1 VSREDAFVAARRR
14 DWEELE
20 AALDAR
26 AQLHEHDGAT
36 IGRVAS
42 LYRSLA
48 TDLVRA
54 RSRRYSHELTA
65 HLDQLTSR
73 AHNALY
79 GARPLSVWRLAR
91 LLWTDF
97 PRALRENARLFALST
112 ALFVLPFA
120 FGLVGSYGSL
130 EFAER
135 ILPPEVL
142 EGMARA
148 YAEGFGGGR
157 SEGQDATMTGFYVY
171 NNVSIAF
178 RCFATGALFGAGS
191 IFFLVYNGLVT
202 GAVAG
207 HVMASGAGANIW
219 TFMCGHAPFELTA
232 IWIAGGAGL
241 QLGHAML
248 VTRGLTRTASLAL
261 AAPSI
266 VAQISGAAFMLLV
279 AALVEGFWSPSA
291 FAPEAKWAVSAVGSA
306 LVALW
311 ILLGGRRWRTSEPGA
326 PRAAER

>member
-1 VSREDAFVAARRR
+1 MSREDAFVAARRR

-36 IGRVAS
+36 IARVAS

-54 RSRRYSHELTA
+54 RSRRYSPELSA
-65 HLDQLTSR
+65 HLDRLASR

-79 GARPLSVWRLAR
+79 GTRPLSLFRLVR
-91 LLWTDF
+91 LLWADF

-120 FGLVGSYGSL
+120 FGLVGSYDSL
-130 EFAER
+130 DFAER

-148 YAEGFGGGR
+148 YAEGFAGGR
-157 SEGQDATMTGFYVY
+157 GEGQDATMTGFYVY

-207 HVMASGAGANIW
+207 HVMASGAGAHIW

-241 QLGHAML
+241 ELGHAML

-279 AALVEGFWSPSA
+279 AALIEGFWSPSGA
-291 FAPEAKWAVSAVGSA
+291 AAEAKWAVSAAGSA

-311 ILLGGRRWRTSEPGA
+311 ILLGGRRWGA
-326 PRAAER
+326 ATPHQPRVVER

>member
-1 VSREDAFVAARRR
+1 MSREDGFVAARRR

-20 AALDAR
+20 AMLDAR
-26 AQLHEHDGAT
+26 AQLHEHDGPSIA
-36 IGRVAS
+36 RVAS

-54 RSRRYSHELTA
+54 RSRRYSPELTA
-65 HLDQLTSR
+65 HLDQLASR

-91 LLWTDF
+91 LLWADF
-97 PRALRENARLFALST
+97 PRALRDNARLFALST
-112 ALFVLPFA
+112 ALFVVPFA
-120 FGLVGSYGSL
+120 FGLVGSYDSV

-135 ILPPEVL
+135 ILPTEVL

-157 SEGQDATMTGFYVY
+157 SEGQDATMAGFYVY

-191 IFFLVYNGLVT
+191 VFFLVYNGLVT

-241 QLGHAML
+241 ELGHAML
-248 VTRGLTRTASLAL
+248 VTRGLTRSASLAQVAPGI
-261 AAPSI
+261 AAQ
-266 VAQISGAAFMLLV
+266 VSGAAFMLLV
-279 AALVEGFWSPSA
+279 AALIEGFWSPSA
-291 FAPEAKWAVSAVGSA
+291 FAPGAKWAASAAGSA

-311 ILLGGRRWRTSEPGA
+311 ILLGGRRWRASKPGA
-326 PRAAER
+326 PRAVER